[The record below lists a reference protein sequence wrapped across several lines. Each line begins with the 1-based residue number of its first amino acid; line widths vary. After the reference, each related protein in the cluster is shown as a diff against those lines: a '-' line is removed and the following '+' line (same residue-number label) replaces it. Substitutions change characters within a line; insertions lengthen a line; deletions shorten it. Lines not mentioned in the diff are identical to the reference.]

1 MTDDKKSLNT
11 PDRTKLTPEEKSIVQ
26 TASGVIVEH
35 PKLYQAHQAIYDTLK
50 HNQARGEL
58 KHLMIVGDSGC
69 GKSTLCDLLVEE
81 FEVSQE
87 AFQLGYR
94 KRLDLLH
101 ASVHSP
107 VTPRMLAK
115 SLLRAMGF
123 AGSLNGN
130 SQDLTEQL
138 IMDLGQCG
146 VKVVILDE
154 TQHLHALGLSSGSNL
169 TKRLRESLD
178 WIKTVI
184 NRTRITFVLMGM
196 PELVDLIAADPQLSR
211 RFSREYYL
219 SPLPMPDP
227 SRNDIG
233 RFVDGILLA
242 ITELPYFD
250 GAESFSDDLS
260 CAMRMYLATGG
271 LPASLKELVTDAALQ
286 AYRAEDR
293 VIAQRHFSSAFEPN
307 RRVQAEILKI
317 RETHQDLNDLMARP
331 GPSEMFNPFTLPMS
345 ELNQFLRQ
353 KVA

>member
-1 MTDDKKSLNT
+1 MTYDKTSLQT
-11 PDRTKLTPEEKSIVQ
+11 TEITKLTPEEKAIVQ
-26 TASGVIVEH
+26 TASSVIVEH
-35 PKLYQAHQAIYDTLK
+35 PKLYQAHQAIYDTLN
-50 HNQARGEL
+50 HNLARAEL

-69 GKSTLCDLLVEE
+69 GKSTLCDLLVKE

-94 KRLDLLH
+94 KRLGLLH

-138 IMDLGQCG
+138 IIDLDQCE
-146 VKVVILDE
+146 VKVVMLDE
-154 TQHLHALGLSSGSNL
+154 TQHLYALGLSSGSNP

-196 PELVDLIAADPQLSR
+196 PELVDLIAADQQLSR

-219 SPLPMPDP
+219 SPLPMPDQTHD
-227 SRNDIG
+227 DIG
-233 RFVDGILLA
+233 QFVDGILSA
-242 ITELPYFD
+242 ITDLSYFD
-250 GAESFSDDLS
+250 EAVSFSDDLPR
-260 CAMRMYLATGG
+260 AMRMYLATGG
-271 LPASLKELVTDAALQ
+271 LPASIKELVTDAALQ
-286 AYRAEDR
+286 AFRAGDR
-293 VIAQRHFSSAFEPN
+293 VITQHHFSSAFEPN
-307 RRVQAEILKI
+307 RRVQAEILKFQ
-317 RETHQDLNDLMARP
+317 ETRHDLNDLMSRSE
-331 GPSEMFNPFTLPMS
+331 PSGMFNPFTLPMC
-345 ELNQFLRQ
+345 ELNSLLRQ
-353 KVA
+353 EVA